1 MLLKRTLV
9 AVGFIPVLIS
19 LILWSKAAFFI
30 LVCLI
35 VVVSLFEFYRGM
47 GKEGENIFLPEGIL
61 LGLLIPLGVYLR
73 GEGVLPVLL
82 VFIILFLC
90 LRQLLSFK
98 IPKAFVNV
106 SLTLGGILY
115 ISFLLSYIIS
125 LRDIS
130 PLGTRLVVTIFLA
143 TWMGDAGAYLI
154 GKKWGKHKLFPR
166 VSPHKSWEGF
176 IGALL
181 VSCVAMFI
189 SRMWLSLPLVHT
201 LILGVLIGVMG
212 QLGDFFESM
221 LKREIGIKDFGKI
234 LPGHGGVLDRFDS
247 LLFTVPLFYY
257 YIKLV
262 YGI

>member
-1 MLLKRTLV
+1 MLLKRILV
-9 AVGFIPVLIS
+9 AVGSIPVLIS

-35 VVVSLFEFYRGM
+35 IGVSLFEFHKRM
-47 GKEGENIFLPEGIL
+47 KKEGENVFPTEGIL
-61 LGLLIPLGVYLR
+61 LGLLMPVGVYLR
-73 GEGVLPVLL
+73 GEGIIPILL
-82 VFIILFLC
+82 VFIILSLC
-90 LRQLLSFK
+90 LRQFIHLR
-98 IPKAFVNV
+98 IRQAFVNV

-115 ISFLLSYIIS
+115 ISFLFSYVIS

-130 PLGTRLVVTIFLA
+130 FLGARLVVTVFFA

-154 GKKWGKHKLFPR
+154 GEKWGKHKLFPQ

-189 SRMWLSLPLVHT
+189 SRMWLFLPLVHT

-212 QLGDFFESM
+212 QMGDFFESM
-221 LKREIGIKDFGKI
+221 LKREVGIKDFGKI

-247 LLFTVPLFYY
+247 LLFTVPVFYY
-257 YIKLV
+257 YVRFLI
-262 YGI
+262 

>member
-35 VVVSLFEFYRGM
+35 IGVSLFEFYQRM
-47 GKEGENIFLPEGIL
+47 RKEGENIFLTEGIL
-61 LGLLIPLGVYLR
+61 LGLLIPVGVYLR
-73 GEGVLPVLL
+73 GEGVLPILL

-90 LRQLLSFK
+90 LRQSIHLK
-98 IPKAFVNV
+98 IRQAFVNV
-106 SLTLGGILY
+106 SLTLGGVLY
-115 ISFLLSYIIS
+115 ISFLFSYIIS

-130 PLGTRLVVTIFLA
+130 SLGARLVVTIFFA

-154 GKKWGKHKLFPR
+154 GEKWGRHKLFPR

-189 SRMWLSLPLVHT
+189 SRMWLFLPLVHT

-212 QLGDFFESM
+212 QMGDFFESM
-221 LKREIGIKDFGKI
+221 LKREVGIKDFGKI

-247 LLFTVPLFYY
+247 LLFTVPVFYY
-257 YIKLV
+257 YVKFM
-262 YGI
+262 YGM